1 VELNKKR
8 LSWQIERLVC
18 VVIGLA
24 TTVAAAEQPAT
35 VRATGAARASASQT
49 AVQVPAAAQPP
60 ASAQQSAAAPSQAGD
75 QGPETVHVVVGH
87 SLLIRTHS
95 RVKRILTGNPKVIE
109 SVLTSPTELVV
120 TGKEP
125 GGSSLMLWEE
135 MGQNR
140 MLDVFAD
147 VDVAALRNTLDQSFP
162 NGGVEVQSQE
172 GKVMLVG
179 VVPSTAIADQ
189 MLKMASNYSKE
200 VVNGLQVAEPPRQRQ
215 VMLKVRFAEADR
227 SKLSAFGV
235 NLFSTGATNT
245 IGTVSTQQ
253 FGTQSLNTQ
262 NQGTGITQFN
272 LSDLLNIFLFRP
284 DINLGATIKL
294 LQQNQVLQILAEPN
308 LMAIS
313 GQPAHFLAGG
323 EFPYPVVQNTGGVGV
338 GGTVTIQFKPYGVK
352 LEFVGTIEDNGTI
365 RLKVAP
371 EVSSLDYTNAITISG
386 FTMPAI
392 QTRRAETEIEL
403 RDGQSFGIAGL
414 LDQRTTVQ
422 LSKVPGIGDIPILG
436 ELFKSRNINKSNSEL
451 IVLVTPTIV
460 DPVSGPVPA
469 QPPQVNMPVQ
479 NLNPESFDKGLPNPA
494 VPDAGK
500 NPGVSK

>member
-1 VELNKKR
+1 MEAKQRNGKR
-8 LSWQIERLVC
+8 LWWRIAALAGMTF
-18 VVIGLA
+18 GLA
-24 TTVAAAEQPAT
+24 TMVAAVGQPAT
-35 VRATGAARASASQT
+35 LHSSTT
-49 AVQVPAAAQPP
+49 APAP
-60 ASAQQSAAAPSQAGD
+60 ASAQQLSAAPGQASDEGA
-75 QGPETVHVVVGH
+75 ESLHVVVGH
-87 SLLIRTHS
+87 SLLIRTAS
-95 RVKRILTGNPKVIE
+95 RVKRILTGNPAVIE
-109 SVLTSPTELVV
+109 SVLTSPQELVV
-120 TGKEP
+120 TAKQP

-147 VDVAALRNTLDQSFP
+147 VDVTPFRNTLDQSFP
-162 NGGVEVQSQE
+162 NSGVEVQSQE
-172 GKVMLVG
+172 NKVMLVG
-179 VVPSTAIADQ
+179 VVSSAAIADQ

-200 VVNGLQVAEPPRQRQ
+200 VVNGLQIAEPPRQKQ

-227 SKLSAFGV
+227 SRLSAFGV

-245 IGTVSTQQ
+245 IGTTSTQQ
-253 FGTQSLNTQ
+253 FGPTSLNTQ
-262 NQGTGITQFN
+262 NQSSGSLLDRFTQFN

-323 EFPYPVVQNTGGVGV
+323 EFPYPVIQNNGGGA
-338 GGTVTIQFKPYGVK
+338 GFGTVTIVFKPYGVK
-352 LEFVGTIEDNGTI
+352 LEFVGTIQDNGTI

-392 QTRRAETEIEL
+392 QTRRAETEIQL
-403 RDGQSFGIAGL
+403 KDGQSFGIAGL

-436 ELFKSRNINKSNSEL
+436 ELFKSRNINKTNSEL

-469 QPPQVNMPVQ
+469 AQPEVNMPVQ
-479 NLNPESFDKGLPNPA
+479 NLNTDSFDKNLPSAANPA
-494 VPDAGK
+494 GPA
-500 NPGVSK
+500 NCAEVSK

>member
-1 VELNKKR
+1 MESNELNQKR
-8 LSWQIERLVC
+8 WSWPRAW
-18 VVIGLA
+18 LA
-24 TTVAAAEQPAT
+24 GVMVSLAVAGAAADRPA
-35 VRATGAARASASQT
+35 VPGPGPAQAASAE
-49 AVQVPAAAQPP
+49 APGQPGEP
-60 ASAQQSAAAPSQAGD
+60 GGESL
-75 QGPETVHVVVGH
+75 HVVVGH
-87 SLLIRTHS
+87 SLLVRTS
-95 RVKRILTGNPKVIE
+95 GRVRRILTGNPAVIE
-109 SVLTSPTELVV
+109 TVLTSPQEVVV
-120 TGKEP
+120 TAKQA

-135 MGQNR
+135 GGQNR

-147 VDVAALRNTLDQSFP
+147 VDVTPLRNILDESFP
-162 NGGVEVQSQE
+162 NSGVEVQSQAD
-172 GKVMLVG
+172 KVMLVG
-179 VVPSTAIADQ
+179 VLPSAAIADQ
-189 MLKMASNYSKE
+189 MLKMAANYSKE
-200 VVNGLQVAEPPRQRQ
+200 VVNGLQVAQPPRLKQ

-227 SKLSAFGV
+227 AKLSAFGV

-253 FGTQSLNTQ
+253 FGPTSLNSQ
-262 NQGTGITQFN
+262 NQSSGSLIDRFTQFN

-308 LMAIS
+308 LLAIS

-323 EFPYPVVQNTGGVGV
+323 EFPYPVVQNTGGGV
-338 GGTVTIQFKPYGVK
+338 GGTVTIVFKPYGVK
-352 LEFVGTIEDNGTI
+352 LEFVGTIEENDTI

-371 EVSSLDYTNAITISG
+371 EVSSLDYTNSITISG

-403 RDGQSFGIAGL
+403 KNGQSFGIAGL

-436 ELFKSRNINKSNSEL
+436 ELFKSRNINKTNSEL

-460 DPVSGPVPA
+460 DPVSGEVLAP
-469 QPPQVNMPVQ
+469 QPEVQMPVQ
-479 NLNPESFDKGLPNPA
+479 NLNPSLFDKGLPSAA
-494 VPDAGK
+494 VPNPGK
-500 NPGVSK
+500 SAGVSK

>member
-1 VELNKKR
+1 VEPMRVNEKR
-8 LSWQIERLVC
+8 WLGQIARLTVTAVC
-18 VVIGLA
+18 LA
-24 TTVAAAEQPAT
+24 AVAVAAEQPA
-35 VRATGAARASASQT
+35 ASRASAPGQE
-49 AVQVPAAAQPP
+49 A
-60 ASAQQSAAAPSQAGD
+60 D
-75 QGPETVHVVVGH
+75 QGQVLHVVVGH
-87 SLLIRTHS
+87 SVMVRTPS
-95 RVKRILTGNPKVIE
+95 RVRRVLTGNPAVIE
-109 SVLTSPTELVV
+109 SVLTSPQELVV
-120 TGKEP
+120 TAKQA
-125 GGSSLMLWEE
+125 GGSSLVLWEE

-147 VDVAALRNTLDQSFP
+147 LDVTSLRNTLDQSFP
-162 NGGVEVQSQE
+162 NSGVEVQAQE
-172 GKVMLVG
+172 DKVTLVG
-179 VVPSTAIADQ
+179 VVPSAAIAEQ
-189 MLKMASNYSKE
+189 MLKMAANFSKE
-200 VVNGLQVAEPPRQRQ
+200 VVNGLQVAQPPRQRQ
-215 VMLKVRFAEADR
+215 VSLKVRFAEADR
-227 SKLSAFGV
+227 GKLSAFGI

-245 IGTVSTQQ
+245 VGTVSTQQ
-253 FGTQSLNTQ
+253 FGPTSLNNQ
-262 NQGTGITQFN
+262 NQSGGSLIDRFTQFN
-272 LSDLLNIFLFRP
+272 LSDLLNIFLFRA

-323 EFPYPVVQNTGGVGV
+323 EFPYPVVQNNGGAGF
-338 GGTVTIQFKPYGVK
+338 GTVTIVFKPYGVK
-352 LEFVGTIEDNGTI
+352 LEFVGTIEENGNI

-371 EVSSLDYTNAITISG
+371 EVSSLDYTNTITISG

-403 RDGQSFGIAGL
+403 KDGQSFGIAGL

-436 ELFKSRNINKSNSEL
+436 ELFKSRNVNKTNSEL

-460 DPVSGPVPA
+460 DPVSGPVPG

-479 NLNPESFDKGLPNPA
+479 NLNTDSFDKGLPSPS
-494 VPDAGK
+494 K